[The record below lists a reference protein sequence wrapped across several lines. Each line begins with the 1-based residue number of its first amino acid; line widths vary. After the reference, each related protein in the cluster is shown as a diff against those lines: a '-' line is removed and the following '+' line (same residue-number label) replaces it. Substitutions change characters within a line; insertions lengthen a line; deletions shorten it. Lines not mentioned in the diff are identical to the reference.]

1 MRPRS
6 QSLFHFTNQAESLFD
21 ILKAGFWPKY
31 CLEDI
36 GWQNFEKFDYI
47 AFPMVCFC
55 DIPLSRIAEHTG
67 YYGSYGIGLKK
78 EWAEKNALNPVL
90 YISSPCEDS
99 PMPSPDTLGGST
111 FAVHLYVDDVDA
123 MFEQAIDAGALDI
136 RSVEDQFYGDRMGT
150 LKDPFGHIWFVSTHL
165 EDLTQE
171 EIQERSE
178 AVFST

>member
-90 YISSPCEDS
+90 YISSKSGLRDS
-99 PMPSPDTLGGST
+99 ILKSMD
-111 FAVHLYVDDVDA
+111 FAAEATKNSD
-123 MFEQAIDAGALDI
+123 EIDSNNQLDES
-136 RSVEDQFYGDRMGT
+136 RFLVS
-150 LKDPFGHIWFVSTHL
+150 HIKPTK
-165 EDLTQE
+165 
-171 EIQERSE
+171 
-178 AVFST
+178 

>member
-1 MRPRS
+1 M
-6 QSLFHFTNQAESLFD
+6 QIQ
-21 ILKAGFWPKY
+21 
-31 CLEDI
+31 I
-36 GWQNFEKFDYI
+36 GN
-47 AFPMVCFC
+47 
-55 DIPLSRIAEHTG
+55 SRIMLSE
-67 YYGSYGIGLKK
+67 
-78 EWAEKNALNPVL
+78 
-90 YISSPCEDS
+90 PCEDS

-111 FAVHLYVDDVDA
+111 FSVHLYVDDVDA